1 MKFLK
6 RLYLL
11 RHAKAENELPGQAD
25 IERHLH
31 KQGIRDAEKLSE
43 IITSKSYFPSHIF
56 TSPANRTI
64 ETAEILLKAFD
75 QCEFIIERSLYNG
88 DIDDIINLCFNF
100 EENVKAAL
108 VVFHNPGITY
118 FANVICDANIENVPT
133 CGLLVMEIDVD
144 IWKNIDPSKIR
155 LLDFIKP

>member
-1 MKFLK
+1 MK

-11 RHAKAENELPGQAD
+11 RHAKAENDHPGQPD

-31 KQGIRDAEKLSE
+31 KKGIIDAEKLSE
-43 IITSKSYFPSHIF
+43 IMSIKAYNPTHIF
-56 TSPANRTI
+56 SSPSNRTL
-64 ETAEILLKAFD
+64 ETANILLKGFD
-75 QCEFIIERSLYNG
+75 DCEFVIEKSLYNG
-88 DIDDIINLCFNF
+88 DIDDIINLCFQF
-100 EENVKAAL
+100 EENIKSAL

-144 IWKNIDPSKIR
+144 IWKNIDPSKIK
-155 LLDFIKP
+155 LIDFIKP